1 MSILPGIDWILLSI
15 ERRLVVS
22 SFELVIRGGTVFDG
36 TGAAPITADVGIRDG
51 KVAAIGQGLPAGAR
65 TVDAHGRWVLPGLID
80 VHTHYDAEVLL
91 SPGLGESV
99 RHGTTSVIFG
109 NCSLSTVYSDADD
122 CADMFARVEALPW
135 QIVHDSVKEAK
146 TWSGPAEYVKA
157 LDSLP
162 LGTNVAAFIGHS
174 DIRAAVLGLGQ
185 SVDADYR
192 PTRAQIKQMQQMLT
206 EALDAGFVGLSTL
219 RSSFSKLEGTR
230 FPARQLPS
238 TYATWSEFD
247 ALNTVLR
254 QRGRVHQ
261 STPNLARQ
269 AEVSRYLAQS
279 IGRRFRGTRKALK
292 TTLIAAADVKADR
305 RAARLTLL
313 AASLTNLAGGDF
325 RWQHLPVPFE
335 MYADGVDLV
344 VFEEFGSGSAALNFR
359 DEMSRGKLL
368 ADESYRRGFRKD
380 MTKQFGPRVWSRDLS
395 DAEIVA
401 CPDQHVVGQSFA
413 EVAAAR
419 GVEPADALLDLT
431 VEHGARLRW
440 RTVVANDREEVLDR
454 MQRSPNVQIGFSDS
468 GAHLRNM
475 AFYNSGLRMLERVH
489 RRRSMPVEAAV
500 RRLTGELADWY
511 GLDAG
516 YLREGKRAD
525 IAIVDPAG
533 FDGSS
538 ATYAEAPYPGA
549 PDVKRMVNRNDKLV
563 SATIV
568 GGHIVYEAGEFAPGF
583 GTDLHAGRFLEAT
596 TN

>member
-1 MSILPGIDWILLSI
+1 MA
-15 ERRLVVS
+15 
-22 SFELVIRGGTVFDG
+22 SFELVIRGGDVYDG

-51 KVAAIGQGLPAGAR
+51 KVAAVAPGLPDGMRTIDAR
-65 TVDAHGRWVLPGLID
+65 GKWVMPGLLD

-99 RHGTTSVIFG
+99 RHGTTSIVLG

-135 QIVHDSVKEAK
+135 QIVHDAVKEAK
-146 TWSGPAEYVKA
+146 TWSSPAEYVKA

-162 LGTNVAAFIGHS
+162 LGVNVAAFIGHS

-192 PTRAQIKQMQQMLT
+192 PTAAEIDRMRQMLT
-206 EALDAGFVGLSTL
+206 DALDAGFLGLSTL

-230 FPARQLPS
+230 YPARQLPS
-238 TYATWSEFD
+238 TYAKWSEFR
-247 ALNTVLR
+247 ALNNVLR
-254 QRGRVHQ
+254 RRGRVHQ

-269 AEVSRYLAQS
+269 AEVVRYLAQS
-279 IGRRFRGTRKALK
+279 LGRGFRGSLK
-292 TTLIAAADVKADR
+292 TTLLAAD
-305 RAARLTLL
+305 
-313 AASLTNLAGGDF
+313 LTNRFGGNF

-359 DEMSRGKLL
+359 DEVGRGRLL
-368 ADESYRRGFRKD
+368 ADESYRRQFRKD

-395 DAEIVA
+395 DAEIVS
-401 CPDQHVVGQSFA
+401 CPDVGVVGRSFA
-413 EVAAAR
+413 DVAATR
-419 GVEPADALLDLT
+419 GIEPADALLDLT
-431 VEHGARLRW
+431 VEHGAKLRW
-440 RTVVANDREEVLDR
+440 RTVVANDRAEVLDR

-489 RRRSMPVEAAV
+489 HRRSLPVETAV

-516 YLREGKRAD
+516 YLRNGTRAD
-525 IAIVDPAG
+525 IAVIDPGG

-538 ATYAEAPYPGA
+538 AAYAEAPYPGA
-549 PDVKRMVNRNDKLV
+549 PSVKRMVNRNDALV

-568 GGHIVYEAGEFAPGF
+568 GGQIVYTEGEFAPGF
-583 GTDLHAGRFLEAT
+583 GTELQAGRFLEAASR
-596 TN
+596 

>member
-1 MSILPGIDWILLSI
+1 MPSLD
-15 ERRLVVS
+15 V
-22 SFELVIRGGTVFDG
+22 VIRGGTVFDG

-51 KVAAIGQGLPAGAR
+51 KVATIGHGLPEGAR
-65 TVDAHGRWVLPGLID
+65 TVDARGRWVLPGLID
-80 VHTHYDAEVLL
+80 VHTHYDAEVLI
-91 SPGLGESV
+91 SPGLGESA
-99 RHGTTSVIFG
+99 RHGTTSVILG

-135 QIVHDSVKEAK
+135 QIVHDAVKEAK
-146 TWSGPAEYVKA
+146 TWCGPAEYVKA
-157 LDSLP
+157 VDSLP
-162 LGTNVAAFIGHS
+162 LGVNVAAFIGHS

-192 PTRAQIKQMQQMLT
+192 PTRAQITQMQQMLA
-206 EALDAGFVGLSTL
+206 EALDAGFIGLSTL

-238 TYATWSEFD
+238 TYATWSEFS

-279 IGRRFRGTRKALK
+279 IGRRRRKALK

-313 AASLTNLAGGDF
+313 AAGLTNLAGGNF

-368 ADESYRRGFRKD
+368 ADESYRRRFRKD

-401 CPDQHVVGQSFA
+401 CPDQSVVGKSFA
-413 EVAAAR
+413 DVAEIR
-419 GVEPADALLDLT
+419 GIEPADALLDLT

-489 RRRSMPVEAAV
+489 HRRSMPVETAV

-538 ATYAEAPYPGA
+538 AAYAEAPYPGA
-549 PDVKRMVNRNDKLV
+549 PDVKRMVNRNDELI
-563 SATIV
+563 SATLV

-583 GTDLHAGRFLEAT
+583 GTDLRAGRFLAAVT
-596 TN
+596 D

>member
-1 MSILPGIDWILLSI
+1 MDTGEYRKVTKMTD
-15 ERRLVVS
+15 
-22 SFELVIRGGTVFDG
+22 FELTILGGTVFDG
-36 TGAAPITADVGIRDG
+36 SGAAPIAADVGIRDG
-51 KVAAIGQGLPAGAR
+51 KVAAVAPGLPDGTRTIDAR
-65 TVDAHGRWVLPGLID
+65 DKWVLPGLID

-99 RHGTTSVIFG
+99 RHGTTSIVLG
-109 NCSLSTVYSDADD
+109 NCSLSTVYSEPDD

-157 LDSLP
+157 VDSLP
-162 LGTNVAAFIGHS
+162 LGANVAAFIGHS

-192 PTRAQIKQMQQMLT
+192 PTRAEIDRMRQMLT
-206 EALDAGFVGLSTL
+206 DALDAGFLGLSTL

-238 TYATWSEFD
+238 TYATWSEFN
-247 ALNTVLR
+247 ALNSVLR
-254 QRGRVHQ
+254 KRGRVHQ

-269 AEVSRYLAQS
+269 AEVARYLAQS
-279 IGRRFRGTRKALK
+279 LGRGFRRPLK
-292 TTLIAAADVKADR
+292 TTLIAAADVKSDR
-305 RAARLTLL
+305 KAARLTVL
-313 AASLTNLAGGDF
+313 AADLTNRVGGDF

-359 DEMSRGKLL
+359 DEMSRGRLL
-368 ADESYRRGFRKD
+368 ADESYRRQFRKD
-380 MTKQFGPRVWSRDLS
+380 MTKKFGPKVWSRDLS
-395 DAEIVA
+395 DAEIVS
-401 CPDQHVVGQSFA
+401 CPDPTVVGRSFA
-413 EVAAAR
+413 DVAAAR
-419 GVEPADALLDLT
+419 GIEPADALLDLT

-440 RTVVANDREEVLDR
+440 RTVVANDRADVLDR
-454 MQRSPNVQIGFSDS
+454 LQRSPNVQIGFSDS

-475 AFYNSGLRMLERVH
+475 AFYNSGLRMLERVQH
-489 RRRSMPVEAAV
+489 RRSMPVETAV

-525 IAIVDPAG
+525 VTVIDPAG

-538 ATYAEAPYPGA
+538 SAYAEAPYPGA
-549 PDVKRMVNRNDKLV
+549 PDVKRMVNRNDELV
-563 SATIV
+563 AATIV
-568 GGHIVYEAGEFAPGF
+568 GGHIVYTAGEFAPGF
-583 GTDLHAGRFLEAT
+583 GTDLHAGRFLQAADR
-596 TN
+596 

>member
-1 MSILPGIDWILLSI
+1 MSDL
-15 ERRLVVS
+15 
-22 SFELVIRGGTVFDG
+22 ELVIRGGTVFDG
-36 TGAAPITADVGIRDG
+36 TGAAPITADVGTRDG
-51 KVAAIGQGLPAGAR
+51 KVVAIGRGLPDAAR
-65 TVDAHGRWVLPGLID
+65 TVDARGQWVMPGLID

-99 RHGTTSVIFG
+99 RHGTTSVILG

-135 QIVHDSVKEAK
+135 QIVHDAVKEAK
-146 TWSGPAEYVKA
+146 TWSGPGEYVKT

-162 LGTNVAAFIGHS
+162 LGANVAAFIGHS
-174 DIRAAVLGLGQ
+174 DIRASVLGLGR
-185 SVDADYR
+185 SVDAGYR
-192 PTRAQIKQMQQMLT
+192 PTRAEISRMQQMLS
-206 EALDAGFVGLSTL
+206 EALDAGFLGLSTL

-238 TYATWSEFD
+238 TYAKWSEFG
-247 ALNTVLR
+247 ALNSVLR

-269 AEVSRYLAQS
+269 AEVSRYLGQS
-279 IGRRFRGTRKALK
+279 IGGVFRRPLK

-313 AASLTNLAGGDF
+313 AASLTNRAGGNF

-368 ADESYRRGFRKD
+368 ADESYRRQFRKD
-380 MTKQFGPRVWSRDLS
+380 MARQFGPRVWSRDLS
-395 DAEIVA
+395 DAEIVE
-401 CPDQHVVGQSFA
+401 CPDSSVVGRSFA
-413 EVAAAR
+413 DVAAAR
-419 GVEPADALLDLT
+419 GIEPADALLDLT

-440 RTVVANDREEVLDR
+440 RTVVANDREDVLDR

-475 AFYNSGLRMLERVH
+475 AFYNSGLRMLERVYL
-489 RRRSMPVEAAV
+489 RGSMPVETAV

-516 YLREGKRAD
+516 YLRDGKRAD
-525 IAIVDPAG
+525 IAIINPAG

-538 ATYAEAPYPGA
+538 AAYAEAPYPGA
-549 PDVKRMVNRNDKLV
+549 PDVNRMVNRNDGLV

-568 GGHIVYEAGEFAPGF
+568 GGHIVYSAGEFAPGF
-583 GTDLHAGRFLEAT
+583 GTELHAGRFLEAAT
-596 TN
+596 R

>member
-1 MSILPGIDWILLSI
+1 MSI
-15 ERRLVVS
+15 ERRVVVPS
-22 SFELVIRGGTVFDG
+22 LDVVIRGGTVFDG

-51 KVAAIGQGLPAGAR
+51 KVATIGHGLPEGAR
-65 TVDAHGRWVLPGLID
+65 TVDARGRWVLPGLID
-80 VHTHYDAEVLL
+80 VHTHYDAEVLI
-91 SPGLGESV
+91 SPGLGESA
-99 RHGTTSVIFG
+99 RHGTTSVILG

-135 QIVHDSVKEAK
+135 QIVHDAVKEAK
-146 TWSGPAEYVKA
+146 TWCGPAEYVKA

-162 LGTNVAAFIGHS
+162 LGVNVAAFIGHS

-185 SVDADYR
+185 SVDADHR
-192 PTRAQIKQMQQMLT
+192 PTRAQITQMQQMLA
-206 EALDAGFVGLSTL
+206 EALDAGFIGLSTL

-238 TYATWSEFD
+238 TYATWSEFS

-279 IGRRFRGTRKALK
+279 IGRRRRKALK

-313 AASLTNLAGGDF
+313 AAGLTNLAGGNF

-368 ADESYRRGFRKD
+368 ADESYRRRFRKD
-380 MTKQFGPRVWSRDLS
+380 MTRQFGPRVWSRDLS

-401 CPDQHVVGQSFA
+401 CPDQSVVGKSFA
-413 EVAAAR
+413 DVAEIR
-419 GVEPADALLDLT
+419 GIEPADALLDLT

-489 RRRSMPVEAAV
+489 HRHSMPVETAV

-538 ATYAEAPYPGA
+538 AAYAEAPYPGA
-549 PDVKRMVNRNDKLV
+549 PDIKRMVNRNDELI
-563 SATIV
+563 SATLV
-568 GGHIVYEAGEFAPGF
+568 GGHIVYETGDFAPGF
-583 GTDLHAGRFLEAT
+583 GTDLRAGRFLAAVT
-596 TN
+596 D

>member
-1 MSILPGIDWILLSI
+1 MAD
-15 ERRLVVS
+15 
-22 SFELVIRGGTVFDG
+22 FELVIRGGTVFDG
-36 TGAAPITADVGIRDG
+36 TGAAPITADVGVRDG
-51 KVAAIGQGLPAGAR
+51 KVAAIAPGLPEGVR
-65 TVDAHGRWVLPGLID
+65 TVDAHGQWVLPGLID

-99 RHGTTSVIFG
+99 RHGTTSVILG

-146 TWSGPAEYVKA
+146 TWTGPAEYVKT

-162 LGTNVAAFIGHS
+162 LGANVAAFIGHS

-185 SVDADYR
+185 SVDDEYR
-192 PTRAQIKQMQQMLT
+192 PTRGEIGRMKQMLSD
-206 EALDAGFVGLSTL
+206 ALDAGFIGLSTL

-238 TYATWSEFD
+238 TYAKWSEFH

-269 AEVSRYLAQS
+269 IEVSRYLAQS
-279 IGRRFRGTRKALK
+279 IGRGSRRPLK

-313 AASLTNLAGGDF
+313 AASLTNRAGGDF

-368 ADESYRRGFRKD
+368 ADESYRRQFRKD

-395 DAEIVA
+395 DAEIVS
-401 CPDQHVVGQSFA
+401 CPDSSVVGQSFA
-413 EVAAAR
+413 DVAASR
-419 GVEPADALLDLT
+419 GIEPTDALLDLA
-431 VEHGARLRW
+431 VEYGARLRW
-440 RTVVANDREEVLDR
+440 RIVVANDREEVLDR

-475 AFYNSGLRMLERVH
+475 AFYNSGLRMLERVQQ
-489 RRRSMPVEAAV
+489 RRSMPIETAV
-500 RRLTGELADWY
+500 RRISGELADWY

-516 YLREGKRAD
+516 YLRNGKRAD
-525 IAIVDPAG
+525 IAVIDPAG

-538 ATYAEAPYPGA
+538 AGYAEAAYPGA
-549 PDVKRMVNRNDKLV
+549 PDVKRMVNRNDNLV
-563 SATIV
+563 SATVV
-568 GGHIVYEAGEFAPGF
+568 GGQVVYSRGEFAPGF
-583 GTDLHAGRFLEAT
+583 GTELHAGRFLHAE
-596 TN
+596 NR

>member
-1 MSILPGIDWILLSI
+1 MSILPGIDWIPASI
-15 ERRLVVS
+15 ERRVVMS
-22 SFELVIRGGTVFDG
+22 NFDLVIRGGTVFDG
-36 TGAAPITADVGIRDG
+36 TGAAPITADIGVRDG
-51 KVAAIGQGLPAGAR
+51 KVAAIGHGLPDGAR
-65 TVDAHGRWVLPGLID
+65 TVDAHGQWVIPGLID

-99 RHGTTSVIFG
+99 RHGTTSVILG

-162 LGTNVAAFIGHS
+162 LGANVAAFIGHS
-174 DIRAAVLGLGQ
+174 DIRASVLGLGQ

-192 PTRAQIKQMQQMLT
+192 PTRAQIGRMQQMLSD
-206 EALDAGFVGLSTL
+206 ALDAGFLGLSTL

-238 TYATWSEFD
+238 TYATWSEFN
-247 ALNTVLR
+247 ALNSVLR

-269 AEVSRYLAQS
+269 AEVSRYLGQS
-279 IGRRFRGTRKALK
+279 IGGVFRRPLK

-313 AASLTNLAGGDF
+313 AASVTNRAGGNF

-359 DEMSRGKLL
+359 DQMSRGKLL
-368 ADESYRRGFRKD
+368 ADESYRRQFRKD

-395 DAEIVA
+395 DAEIVE
-401 CPDQHVVGQSFA
+401 CPDSSVVGQSFA
-413 EVAAAR
+413 DVAAAR
-419 GVEPADALLDLT
+419 GIEPADALLDLT

-489 RRRSMPVEAAV
+489 HRRSMPVETAV

-516 YLREGKRAD
+516 YLRDGKRAD
-525 IAIVDPAG
+525 IAIINPAG
-533 FDGSS
+533 FGGSS
-538 ATYAEAPYPGA
+538 ADYAEAPYPGA
-549 PDVKRMVNRNDKLV
+549 PDVKRMVNRNDRLV
-563 SATIV
+563 SATVV
-568 GGHIVYEAGEFAPGF
+568 GGHIVYNGGEFAPGF
-583 GTDLHAGRFLEAT
+583 GTELHAGRFLEAAT
-596 TN
+596 R

>member
-1 MSILPGIDWILLSI
+1 
-15 ERRLVVS
+15 
-22 SFELVIRGGTVFDG
+22 
-36 TGAAPITADVGIRDG
+36 
-51 KVAAIGQGLPAGAR
+51 
-65 TVDAHGRWVLPGLID
+65 
-80 VHTHYDAEVLL
+80 
-91 SPGLGESV
+91 
-99 RHGTTSVIFG
+99 
-109 NCSLSTVYSDADD
+109 
-122 CADMFARVEALPW
+122 MFARVEALPW

-146 TWSGPAEYVKA
+146 TWTGPAEYVKT

-162 LGTNVAAFIGHS
+162 LGANVAAFIGHS

-185 SVDADYR
+185 SVDQDYR
-192 PTRAQIKQMQQMLT
+192 PTREEVGRMEQMLSD
-206 EALDAGFVGLSTL
+206 ALDAGFVGLSTL

-238 TYATWSEFD
+238 TYAAWPELR
-247 ALNTVLR
+247 ALNNVLR
-254 QRGRVHQ
+254 RRGRVHQ

-279 IGRRFRGTRKALK
+279 IGRGFRRPLK

-313 AASLTNLAGGDF
+313 AAGLTNRAGGNF

-368 ADESYRRGFRKD
+368 ADESYRRQFRKD
-380 MTKQFGPRVWSRDLS
+380 MTRQFGPRVWSRDLS
-395 DAEIVA
+395 DAEIVS
-401 CPDQHVVGQSFA
+401 CPDSSVVGQSFA
-413 EVAAAR
+413 DVAASR
-419 GVEPADALLDLT
+419 GIEPADALLDLT

-440 RTVVANDREEVLDR
+440 RTVVANDRDEVLDR

-489 RRRSMPVEAAV
+489 QRGSMPVATAV

-516 YLREGKRAD
+516 YLRTGKRAD
-525 IAIVDPAG
+525 IAVVNPAG

-538 ATYAEAPYPGA
+538 AAYAEAPYPGA
-549 PDVKRMVNRNDKLV
+549 PSVQRMVNRNDRLV
-563 SATIV
+563 TATVV
-568 GGHIVYEAGEFAPGF
+568 GGQMVYSEGEFAPGF
-583 GTDLHAGRFLEAT
+583 GTELHAGRFLQAE
-596 TN
+596 NR